1 MAVLHRERQVIDKE
15 RDIREVN
22 SGPTQLQPIRNVL
35 QPLTVGSR
43 YLPFTL
49 VMVSMLGMYFTI
61 SKGNHAIGMSH
72 GYPLFSNVPF
82 SFFTAHSRVG
92 FGFS

>member
-1 MAVLHRERQVIDKE
+1 MWLCYIVRDKE
-15 RDIREVN
+15 RDIREGS

-35 QPLTVGSR
+35 QPLTGGGR

-61 SKGNHAIGMSH
+61 SKGNHAIVMNH
-72 GYPLFSNVPF
+72 GYPLFANVPF
-82 SFFTAHSRVG
+82 SFFIAYSRVG
-92 FGFS
+92 SGFS